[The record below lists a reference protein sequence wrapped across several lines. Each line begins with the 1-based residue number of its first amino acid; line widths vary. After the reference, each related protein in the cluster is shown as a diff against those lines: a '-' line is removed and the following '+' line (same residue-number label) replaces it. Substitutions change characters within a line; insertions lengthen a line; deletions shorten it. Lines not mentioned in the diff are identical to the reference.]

1 MENNKKENEEKK
13 IRKLSDIDSNLLQK
27 IKEKYQLIKKKSGS
41 HSPGAY
47 IIEKEIPEIKLSI
60 DCCFL
65 SNPYATEIFEKKLK
79 ESISNEQWLYGQI
92 ESYPAQNA
100 QIAEYVSKAIGIKPE
115 NIFIGNGA
123 TEIISALL
131 NRFIKGKILIM
142 LPTFSPF
149 YEYVNTETTKIH
161 YYPLTKEKDRFTC
174 DIDRLLIYCNVNE
187 INNIVVI
194 NPNNPDGSLIE
205 KATMKDFLERFSFM
219 DNILLDETFIE
230 YAPQESIDSIFYE
243 YSNVTIIRS
252 MSKIFGISGI
262 RAGYCI
268 TKADYVKD
276 LLENGFL
283 WNSNCFAIYFFG
295 LLNDNEFMKEYQ
307 EAKDKYIKEMEEF
320 EKQLEN
326 CNPKLRFYKSKAN
339 IFLGEILDKNKTAED
354 LMFYMLIA
362 HGIYIRDCGDKKGLN
377 EKYFRIS
384 CRKSEE
390 NKKIIE
396 ALKMYE

>member
-1 MENNKKENEEKK
+1 MSDKDKNKEEQQK
-13 IRKLSDIDSNLLQK
+13 RQLSDLDSDLVKK
-27 IKEKYQLIKKKSGS
+27 IKEKYQLIKKKCGS
-41 HSPGAY
+41 HSPGAS
-47 IIEKEIPEIKLSI
+47 IVEKEIPEVNLNI

-65 SNPYATEIFEKKLK
+65 SNPYATEIFEKRLK
-79 ESISNEQWLYGQI
+79 AAIKNEQWLYGQI

-100 QIAEYVSKAIGIKPE
+100 QIAEYVAKAIGIKSE

-123 TEIISALL
+123 TEIISDLL
-131 NRFIKGKILIM
+131 NRFVKGNILIM

-149 YEYVNTETTKIH
+149 YEYVNKETTEIH
-161 YYPLTKEKDRFTC
+161 YYPLVKDKNRFYC
-174 DIDRLLIYCNVNE
+174 DIDRLLIYCQVND

-194 NPNNPDGSLIE
+194 NPNNPDGSLIDKE
-205 KATMKDFLERFSFM
+205 SMKDFLQRFSFM

-230 YAPQESIDSIFYE
+230 YAPQESMDSVFYE
-243 YSNVTIIRS
+243 YKNITIIRS

-268 TKADYVKD
+268 TNEKYVKD

-295 LLNDNEFMKEYQ
+295 LLNDEEFMKDYK
-307 EAKDKYIKEMEEF
+307 EAKDKYMKEIEEF

-326 CNPKLRFYKSKAN
+326 CNPKLKFYKSTAN
-339 IFLGEILDKNKTAED
+339 IFLGEILDKDKNAED
-354 LMFYMLIA
+354 LMYYMLIA

-384 CRKSEE
+384 CRKSED

-396 ALKMYE
+396 ALKLYQ

>member
-1 MENNKKENEEKK
+1 MSEEVKHNEEKK
-13 IRKLSDIDSNLLQK
+13 IRKLSNLDSNFVRK
-27 IKEKYQLIKKKSGS
+27 IKEKYLLIKKKCGS
-41 HSPGAY
+41 HSPGAA
-47 IIEKEIPEIKLSI
+47 IIEKEIPEVKLTI

-79 ESISNEQWLYGQI
+79 AAISNETWLYGQI

-100 QIAEYVSKAIGIKPE
+100 QIAEYVSKAIGIKSE

-123 TEIISALL
+123 CEIISAIL
-131 NRFIKGKILIM
+131 NRFVKGKILIM

-149 YEYVNTETTKIH
+149 YEYVNKATTEIH
-161 YYPLTKEKDRFTC
+161 YYPLDKEKDRFTC

-194 NPNNPDGSLIE
+194 NPNNPDGSLID
-205 KATMKDFLERFSFM
+205 KSTMKDFLERFSFM

-230 YAPQESIDSIFYE
+230 YAPQESIDSVFYE

-268 TKADYVKD
+268 TNSNYVKD

-283 WNSNCFAIYFFG
+283 WNSNCFAIYFFE
-295 LLNDNEFMKEYQ
+295 LLNDAEFMKEYK
-307 EAKDKYIKEMEEF
+307 EAKDKYMKEIEEF
-320 EKQLEN
+320 GKQLET
-326 CNPKLRFYKSKAN
+326 CNPKIRIYKSHAN
-339 IFLGEILDKNKTAED
+339 IYLGEILDKDRTAED
-354 LMFYMLIA
+354 LMYYMLIA

-377 EKYFRIS
+377 EKFFRIS
-384 CRKSEE
+384 CRKTEE
-390 NKKIIE
+390 NLKIIQ
-396 ALKMYE
+396 ALKEFQ